1 VLVPARFA
9 ANRRR
14 PIALV
19 AIWLAVWLVV
29 VQAFL
34 AGVVAA
40 QAGARLA
47 QVPRDIL
54 SGDVICHASGD
65 AGQADGSVPDT
76 GNGWHLCCAACTAP
90 ALATPATPALGAME
104 LPRAFQRL
112 TLPRLTIVVAR
123 GAIRAGPSQG
133 PPTLA

>member
-14 PIALV
+14 PIALI
-19 AIWLAVWLVV
+19 ATWLAVWLVV
-29 VQAFL
+29 LQAFL

-47 QVPRDIL
+47 AIPGDI
-54 SGDVICHASGD
+54 ICHASGD
-65 AGQADGSVPDT
+65 AAGQADGSVPDS

-90 ALATPATPALGAME
+90 ALATPATPALAAME
-104 LPRAFQRL
+104 LPQALQRL
-112 TLPRLTIVVAR
+112 TLPGLTIVVAR
-123 GAIRAGPSQG
+123 GAIRAGPSRG
-133 PPTLA
+133 PPTLG

>member
-1 VLVPARFA
+1 MREVLVPARIA

-14 PIALV
+14 PIALI
-19 AIWLAVWLVV
+19 ATWLAVWLVV
-29 VQAFL
+29 LQAFL

-47 QVPRDIL
+47 AVPDDI
-54 SGDVICHASGD
+54 ICHASSD
-65 AGQADGSVPDT
+65 AGQADGSAPGT
-76 GNGWHLCCAACTAP
+76 GNSWHLCCAACTAP
-90 ALATPATPALGAME
+90 ALATPATPALAAME

-112 TLPRLTIVVAR
+112 TLPHLTVVFAR

>member
-19 AIWLAVWLVV
+19 ATWLAVWLVV
-29 VQAFL
+29 LQAFL
-34 AGVVAA
+34 AGAVAA

-47 QVPRDIL
+47 AVPGDI
-54 SGDVICHASGD
+54 ICHAAGD

-76 GNGWHLCCAACTAP
+76 GSGWHLCCAACTAP
-90 ALATPATPALGAME
+90 ALATPATPALAAME
-104 LPRAFQRL
+104 RPRAFQRL
-112 TLPRLTIVVAR
+112 MLPRLIVVVAR